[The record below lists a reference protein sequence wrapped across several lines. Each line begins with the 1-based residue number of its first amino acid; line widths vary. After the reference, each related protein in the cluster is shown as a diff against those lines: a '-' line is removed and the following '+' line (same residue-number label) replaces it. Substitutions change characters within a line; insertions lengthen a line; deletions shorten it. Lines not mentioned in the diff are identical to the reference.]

1 MNVIKYFLSNKT
13 TLAVLKSVLGFIFVI
28 ASLGKIIDPAGF
40 TNDVYSY
47 VILPSS
53 WVASFAT
60 VIPWI
65 EFFAGLLLM
74 LDVFPRSS
82 VLIILGLLIAFI
94 TAIYLDVHRGVEI
107 SCGCF
112 DFLFPKE
119 LIGWNTIWRDIIMF
133 VTGVPILF
141 FDHNSMKLYGMIKKK
156 QVIVK
161 AVPART
167 KSKTKV

>member
-1 MNVIKYFLSNKT
+1 MNIIKTFLSNKT
-13 TLAVLKSVLGFIFVI
+13 TLAVLKLALGFIFVI

-53 WVASFAT
+53 WVASFAA

-65 EFFAGLLLM
+65 EFAAGLLLM
-74 LDVFPRSS
+74 LDIFPRSS
-82 VLIILGLLIAFI
+82 ALIILGLLISFI

-133 VTGVPILF
+133 AMGVPVLI
-141 FDHNSMKLYGMIKKK
+141 FDHNGVKLYGLLDKKSDIKK
-156 QVIVK
+156 
-161 AVPART
+161 
-167 KSKTKV
+167 